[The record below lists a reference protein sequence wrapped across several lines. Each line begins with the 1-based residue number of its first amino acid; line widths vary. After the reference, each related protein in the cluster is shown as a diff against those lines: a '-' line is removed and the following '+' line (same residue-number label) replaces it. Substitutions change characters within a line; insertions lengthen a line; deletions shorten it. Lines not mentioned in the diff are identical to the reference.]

1 MFYTEGTD
9 DCKQQVL
16 RFAQN
21 DKFHFE
27 SIRDGRNVKRVGSGR
42 NLLSIEQ

>member
-1 MFYTEGTD
+1 MFYTEGTHD
-9 DCKQQVL
+9 RKQQVL

-21 DKFHFE
+21 DKFYFE
-27 SIRDGRNVKRVGSGR
+27 SIRDGRNVKRVGSVC